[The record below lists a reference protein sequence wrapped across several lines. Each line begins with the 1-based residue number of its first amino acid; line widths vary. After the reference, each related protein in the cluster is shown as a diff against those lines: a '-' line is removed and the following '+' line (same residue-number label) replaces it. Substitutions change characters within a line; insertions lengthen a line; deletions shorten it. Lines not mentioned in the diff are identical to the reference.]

1 MNVSRETSAG
11 NVQFVRRIRRTNN
24 DTRYIL
30 WHPARSLALDMPE
43 AEALALLQP
52 LHQRQPG
59 HSYEV
64 QHVE

>member
-1 MNVSRETSAG
+1 MIVSRVKAG
-11 NVQFVRRIRRTNN
+11 GAVQYAKRMRRTNY

-43 AEALALLQP
+43 AEALALVEWLR
-52 LHQRQPG
+52 QREPA
-59 HSYEV
+59 HRYEV

>member
-1 MNVSRETSAG
+1 MIVSRSTANG
-11 NVQFVRRIRRTNN
+11 NVQFVRRMRRTNY

-43 AEALALLQP
+43 AEALALVEWLR
-52 LHQRQPG
+52 QREPA
-59 HSYEV
+59 HRYEV